1 MSRAS
6 HFERDARAGGRGRTA
21 DGERH
26 PPLAGARRPRRGRG
40 RKGRGRAV
48 DGVGGRVRRDRP
60 RRDASGPVRLRRVPA
75 PARARRLGA
84 GADADRAGRGGRPRA
99 RPRQRR
105 RRLPREAVRARGAPC
120 APPLARA
127 PRPAGAAARPGGRRA
142 AARPRAPRGAPRR
155 RAHRPLREGVRAPR
169 DADAPSRRGALPD
182 RARRARVGH
191 CVRAPLERRRRLHAP
206 AAAQARR
213 RRDRDR
219 PRRRLPAPR
228 RRMSRLPIRLRVAA
242 AFAAAMAVVLAGT
255 GLFVYARLGN
265 DLSSALDQDLRLR
278 AQDLSA
284 LVRSGHGSLRREA
297 GSGRLAEPG
306 ESFAQLV
313 GPDGRVV
320 DATPP
325 LGGRSLL
332 RPRELGAALHRAR
345 FVDVPSVPGLE
356 EPARL
361 LAVPVRGRVLVVGA
375 TRENRAEALRNLR
388 TELLIAGPLALLLA
402 TGLGYLLAG
411 AGLRAVETM
420 RRRAAEISADRP
432 GERLPLP
439 GTRDELDRL
448 GETLNEM
455 LARLEAAIERERDFV
470 AEAGHELR
478 TPLALLRAEL
488 DFALHHA
495 ESEEE

>member
-1 MSRAS
+1 MN
-6 HFERDARAGGRGRTA
+6 
-21 DGERH
+21 
-26 PPLAGARRPRRGRG
+26 
-40 RKGRGRAV
+40 
-48 DGVGGRVRRDRP
+48 
-60 RRDASGPVRLRRVPA
+60 
-75 PARARRLGA
+75 
-84 GADADRAGRGGRPRA
+84 
-99 RPRQRR
+99 
-105 RRLPREAVRARGAPC
+105 
-120 APPLARA
+120 
-127 PRPAGAAARPGGRRA
+127 
-142 AARPRAPRGAPRR
+142 
-155 RAHRPLREGVRAPR
+155 
-169 DADAPSRRGALPD
+169 
-182 RARRARVGH
+182 
-191 CVRAPLERRRRLHAP
+191 
-206 AAAQARR
+206 
-213 RRDRDR
+213 
-219 PRRRLPAPR
+219 
-228 RRMSRLPIRLRVAA
+228 RLPIRLRVVC
-242 AFAAAMAVVLAGT
+242 AFAAAMALVFAGT
-255 GLFVYARLGN
+255 GLFVYARLGD
-265 DLSSALDQDLRLR
+265 DLSRALDQDLRLR

-297 GSGRLAEPG
+297 GSGRLVEPG

-332 RPRELGAALHRAR
+332 GARELHDALRRSR
-345 FVDVPSVPGLE
+345 FVDVPSVPGLD

-388 TELLIAGPLALLLA
+388 TELLIAGPLALLVA

-448 GETLNEM
+448 GVTLNEM
-455 LARLEAAIERERDFV
+455 LARLEEAIERERDFV

-495 ESEEE
+495 DSEEELRAALREASAETDRLVQLAGDLLLIASVDRGKLRLRPEPLSARDLLGSVSNRFAWRAHEEERPLEVDAPEGLGFTGDRLRLEQALGNLVENALRHGEGAVRLEARPVDGHVELHVRDEGDGLPAELLPRAFQRFSRADESRSSAGAGLGLAIVQAIAAGHGGSAHVADPAAGGADVWIRLPAAPGRGTG